1 MLGSCCGG
9 LRDLFFL
16 HLCKLEGPLSGE
28 VVGKCHRNGKKN
40 LYIYSFD
47 RHILKA
53 TLQVPT
59 AVVDTPVVFAR
70 EVDVGLARG
79 IVNERWPTL
88 IAILLSQSGEML
100 RDKVGVKIN
109 SHYQPSL
116 LMDQAFISSC
126 ASTCLYFP

>member
-1 MLGSCCGG
+1 MT
-9 LRDLFFL
+9 
-16 HLCKLEGPLSGE
+16 LS
-28 VVGKCHRNGKKN
+28 
-40 LYIYSFD
+40 IYPCD

-116 LMDQAFISSC
+116 LMDQSFIGSC
-126 ASTCLYFP
+126 ASTCLYLPAQNTRGRCFQYRTYS

>member
-1 MLGSCCGG
+1 MLGSCGDG
-9 LRDLFFL
+9 LGDLFFL
-16 HLCKLEGPLSGE
+16 HLCKLEGPVSGE
-28 VVGKCHRNGKKN
+28 VVEKCHRKRKKN

-70 EVDVGLARG
+70 EVDAGLARA

-88 IAILLSQSGEML
+88 IAILLSPSGKML
-100 RDKVGVKIN
+100 RDKEAVTIN
-109 SHYQPSL
+109 SHYHPSL
-116 LMDQAFISSC
+116 LTGQA
-126 ASTCLYFP
+126 